1 MPAEMHRVEHTLAL
15 LLQLIGS
22 HAPNP
27 GPAGIRQQSEGSAG
41 ISGPYAALMAAAS
54 EALLVVGAP
63 PGGSSRD
70 ALQGEDTTGLLLLL
84 NVSAVAA
91 FLWAASLADAATAS
105 GAAAGEEGAASARA
119 WGRFWEQ
126 VRAAGQLW
134 GQLVSQR
141 TAAVGG
147 MESGVPLLRHVGICQ
162 EALTRLH
169 QLCYLHGVR
178 AGLCCLRPAHKASLT
193 LSLLISHCHF

>member
-1 MPAEMHRVEHTLAL
+1 MEHTLSL

-22 HAPNP
+22 QASNP
-27 GPAGIRQQSEGSAG
+27 GPAGVRQLSEGNAG

-54 EALLVVGAP
+54 EARLEMAAP
-63 PGGSSRD
+63 PRGRSSD
-70 ALQGEDTTGLLLLL
+70 ALQGEDTTGHLLLL
-84 NVSAVAA
+84 NVSAVTTC
-91 FLWAASLADAATAS
+91 LWAASLADVATAC
-105 GAAAGEEGAASARA
+105 GAAAGEEGAASAEA
-119 WGRFWEQ
+119 CWGRFWEQ
-126 VRAAGQLW
+126 ARAAGRLW

-141 TAAVGG
+141 TAAVGSG
-147 MESGVPLLRHVGICQ
+147 ETGVPLLRHVGVCQ

-193 LSLLISHCHF
+193 LSLLISYYHS